1 MKWKGENVNAESFF
15 KEVSQNAGAP

>member
-15 KEVSQNAGAP
+15 KEVSQNAGAA